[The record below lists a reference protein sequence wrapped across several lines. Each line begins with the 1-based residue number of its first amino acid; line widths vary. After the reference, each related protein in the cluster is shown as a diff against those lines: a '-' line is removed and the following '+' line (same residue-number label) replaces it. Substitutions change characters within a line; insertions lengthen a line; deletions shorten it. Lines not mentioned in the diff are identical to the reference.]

1 VPLTASSR
9 VRRAFGWAIG
19 VLAIVGVPAGVAG
32 AQDAP
37 DPSTSVAAPPASTP
51 VSTPGAG
58 AAQEVPAGGATVA
71 AGRTWLVAV
80 PLGCTVPNLPDVVFV
95 GTLLD
100 KGTPA
105 GLPDTTE
112 NQTARF
118 RLDQARAGSLERF
131 TFNGIVDVRYGADT
145 KDLDKGEQYLV
156 GASVDATTGALS
168 STVREA
174 EPAFGG
180 DDVIAAAQQDL
191 KCPTLADPVR
201 TLHTDGTP
209 VDDSLLKPLLSSKGR
224 LLRAILLPLMVVFG
238 VVFAL
243 VAVRWLIT
251 GAWRGATSVVR
262 TSSQTRE
269 VRGAMRSR
277 PNVNRDLEDADRR
290 R

>member
-1 VPLTASSR
+1 VPLTASPWA
-9 VRRAFGWAIG
+9 RRAAAAVVGGLGGI
-19 VLAIVGVPAGVAG
+19 VLAASVLPVGVVA
-32 AQDAP
+32 AQEAP
-37 DPSTSVAAPPASTP
+37 GPSTTVGAPPASTP
-51 VSTPGAG
+51 GG
-58 AAQEVPAGGATVA
+58 AAEAPAGTAAAA
-71 AGRTWLVAV
+71 AGRTWLVPV
-80 PLGCTVPNLPDVVFV
+80 PVGCTVPNLPDVVFV

-112 NQTARF
+112 NETARF
-118 RLDQARAGSLERF
+118 RLDQARAGSLDKF

-145 KDLDKGEQYLV
+145 KDLEKGEQYLI
-156 GASVDATTGALS
+156 GASVAAATGALT

-191 KCPTLADPVR
+191 KCPDLTDPVR

-209 VDDSLLKPLLSSKGR
+209 VDDSLLKPLLDAKGR
-224 LLRAILLPLMVVFG
+224 MLRSILLPLMVVMG

-243 VAVRWLIT
+243 VLVRWLLT
-251 GAWRGATSVVR
+251 GAWRGATAVAR
-262 TSSQTRE
+262 TSTQQRD

-277 PNVNRDLEDADRR
+277 PNANPDLEDADRR